1 MKIFYSLFL
10 FIVPFLT
17 LAQTNEVKT
26 ETENVTFIDETQR
39 FITNQWLGF
48 NYNLDLFFTAKDYN
62 QKQNKSLIL
71 GYYGFN
77 KKESRA
83 GIQSYDVKMRFHL
96 PKVSERMRV
105 VLEKERDEI
114 LRVNDSDA
122 VPIATAVTNPND
134 PVAAKTSDF
143 VAGVSYFAPKTEVV
157 KTFFDVGMKIKLP
170 LDPYSK
176 LRFQKNIELGFMN
189 LFLLQGFFLYRQ
201 DGFQES
207 SQVSFS
213 KKFNSFFQ
221 IEQVNSLGWTDK
233 LDKFSPRNNL
243 IFYYFIEQSSLNLSL
258 GANGQ
263 LSPQTIY
270 TSYDAIL
277 NFRKLSYKNWFYVNY
292 GVGAE
297 YPKFKNYNAEYFA
310 FIRTEIFFR

>member
-1 MKIFYSLFL
+1 M
-10 FIVPFLT
+10 T
-17 LAQTNEVKT
+17 DEKT
-26 ETENVTFIDETQR
+26 ETEKLNFINETQR

-77 KKESRA
+77 KRESRA
-83 GIQSYDVKMRFHL
+83 GIQDYDVKMRFHL

-114 LRVNDSDA
+114 LRSNNPETVGTLN
-122 VPIATAVTNPND
+122 PRTNTTDPNA
-134 PVAAKTSDF
+134 PQSSDF

-170 LDPYSK
+170 FDPYSK

-189 LFLLQGFFLYRQ
+189 IFLSQGFFLYRQ
-201 DGFQES
+201 DGFQET
-207 SQVSFS
+207 SQISFS

-221 IEQVNSLGWTDK
+221 IEQINSLGWTDK
-233 LDKFSPRNNL
+233 LDRFSPRNNL
-243 IFYYFIEQSSLNLSL
+243 IFYYLMDQNSLNLSL

-263 LSPQTIY
+263 FSPQTVY
-270 TSYDAIL
+270 SSYDATL
-277 NFRKLSYKNWFYVNY
+277 NFRKLSHKNWFYVNY

-297 YPKFKNYNAEYFA
+297 YPKIKNYNAEYFA

>member
-1 MKIFYSLFL
+1 MKIFFSLFL

-17 LAQTNEVKT
+17 LAQTSEEKT
-26 ETENVTFIDETQR
+26 ETESVTFIDETQR

-96 PKVSERMRV
+96 PKASERMRI
-105 VLEKERDEI
+105 VLEKERDDIFGANNPES
-114 LRVNDSDA
+114 LG
-122 VPIATAVTNPND
+122 TTNPATNTND
-134 PVAAKTSDF
+134 PNAVKSSDF

-176 LRFQKNIELGFMN
+176 LQFQKSFDLGFMN
-189 LFLLQGFFLYRQ
+189 IFLYQGFFLYRQ
-201 DGFQES
+201 DGLQES
-207 SQVSFS
+207 SQISFS
-213 KKFNSFFQ
+213 KKFNSFFR
-221 IEQVNSLGWTDK
+221 IEQVNSIGWTDK
-233 LDKFSPRNNL
+233 LDKFTPRNNL
-243 IFYYFIEQSSLNLSL
+243 IFYYLMDQNSINLSF

-263 LSPQTIY
+263 LTPQMVY
-270 TSYDAIL
+270 TSYDIIF

-292 GVGAE
+292 GVGAD
-297 YPKFKNYNAEYFA
+297 YPKVKNYNSEYFA

>member
-1 MKIFYSLFL
+1 MRMSF
-10 FIVPFLT
+10 
-17 LAQTNEVKT
+17 AQIPTQKVEG
-26 ETENVTFIDETQR
+26 EELTFIDETQR
-39 FITNQWLGF
+39 FITNQWLGL

-77 KKESRA
+77 KKESRV
-83 GIQSYDVKMRFHL
+83 GIQDYDVKMRFHL
-96 PKVSERMRV
+96 PKASERMRI

-114 LRVNDSDA
+114 LGSNNPDSPTNLNPIVN
-122 VPIATAVTNPND
+122 TND
-134 PVAAKTSDF
+134 PNTPKSSDF
-143 VAGVSYFAPKTEVV
+143 VAGVSYFAPKREVV

-176 LRFQKNIELGFMN
+176 LQFQKTFELGFMN
-189 LFLLQGFFLYRQ
+189 IFLYQGLFLYRQ
-201 DGFQES
+201 DGFQEN
-207 SQVSFS
+207 SQISFS
-213 KKFNSFFQ
+213 KKINSFFR
-221 IEQVNSLGWTDK
+221 IEQVNSLGWSDK

-243 IFYYFIEQSSLNLSL
+243 IFYYLIEQNSINLSF

-263 LSPQTIY
+263 FSPQMIY
-270 TSYDAIL
+270 TSYDVTL
-277 NFRKLSYKNWFYVNY
+277 NFRKLSYKDWFYINY

-297 YPKFKNYNAEYFA
+297 YPKIKNFNSEYFA